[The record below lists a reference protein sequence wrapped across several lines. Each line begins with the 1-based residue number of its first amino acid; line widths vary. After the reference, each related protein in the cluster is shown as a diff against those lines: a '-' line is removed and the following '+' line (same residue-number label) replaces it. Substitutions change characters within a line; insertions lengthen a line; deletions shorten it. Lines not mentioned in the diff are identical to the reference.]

1 MPFIFSYFLP
11 HHVAVNK
18 AKCHCGVS
26 KKSEY
31 GGPVLVLNGEET
43 DYGGI
48 LEVLVPGQEEYED
61 EYMKV
66 SKIQQFFQFLQE
78 ISTLCVCS
86 MH

>member
-1 MPFIFSYFLP
+1 MSLW
-11 HHVAVNK
+11 
-18 AKCHCGVS
+18 GV

-86 MH
+86 MHWKNSQVELYLFACVKWY